1 MKFRD
6 IMSILVSLCMI
17 LTACQSANDSNI
29 YSNATGVYADV
40 TAEQCDGISTAEFH
54 KMVPEET
61 WQFAMVG
68 YYFFWDADQKPC
80 VAYWPAPDDTVYCQA
95 FDPTRIGTSA
105 SDFAKI
111 EFETMY
117 TGAQQT
123 RHGAEYDFDVWA
135 NMLNFYLFQEYAGAI
150 APYVGL
156 GIGFATIW
164 GDIDA
169 PYGHMSDSVF
179 DLSYSAMIGVNFA
192 LNDRVDLNLG
202 IKYQYYG
209 EVEHERSG
217 NEYGVTDVDATEFYF
232 GAVYKF
238 GL

>member
-1 MKFRD
+1 MDMKKFWFILALMAATPAMANEYDTYAEYEYRNVNAAEKRD
-6 IMSILVSLCMI
+6 NYVGLRIHK
-17 LTACQSANDSNI
+17 NENI
-29 YSNATGVYADV
+29 AFKYHIHDGGHATIRKDNWGLGGV
-40 TAEQCDGISTAEFH
+40 
-54 KMVPEET
+54 
-61 WQFAMVG
+61 
-68 YYFFWDADQKPC
+68 
-80 VAYWPAPDDTVYCQA
+80 
-95 FDPTRIGTSA
+95 IGNKL

>member
-111 EFETMY
+111 ERGMT
-117 TGAQQT
+117 
-123 RHGAEYDFDVWA
+123 V
-135 NMLNFYLFQEYAGAI
+135 QEVVAL
-150 APYVGL
+150 VGL
-156 GIGFATIW
+156 PTRTATSGLLTMVFPGEEGEYCISW
-164 GDIDA
+164 DGA
-169 PYGHMSDSVF
+169 SDSITV
-179 DLSYSAMIGVNFA
+179 
-192 LNDRVDLNLG
+192 
-202 IKYQYYG
+202 
-209 EVEHERSG
+209 HEINR
-217 NEYGVTDVDATEFYF
+217 
-232 GAVYKF
+232 
-238 GL
+238 LQ